1 MGTAS
6 FPRGR
11 FLAGFVALA
20 LLAAT
25 EAAAP
30 GRCDSAG
37 DSGTDG
43 GVEEPVQ
50 ADTHRDDGG
59 GLSVKAGLPVPMKPE
74 PWMKTAPCD
83 WKGAREVAIR
93 GACFVQ
99 AAATPPCPPRMYESE
114 GKCFLAVAK
123 VPRPNTSVEE

>member
-37 DSGTDG
+37 DSGADG

-59 GLSVKAGLPVPMKPE
+59 GLSVKAGRPVPANPE
-74 PWMKTAPCD
+74 PWQKVPPCLPD
-83 WKGAREVAIR
+83 TEESLS
-93 GACFVQ
+93 GACYVR
-99 AAATPPCPPRMYESE
+99 AARRPPCPPSLYES
-114 GKCFLAVAK
+114 GSACFVAVARAR
-123 VPRPNTSVEE
+123 RPNTSMEE